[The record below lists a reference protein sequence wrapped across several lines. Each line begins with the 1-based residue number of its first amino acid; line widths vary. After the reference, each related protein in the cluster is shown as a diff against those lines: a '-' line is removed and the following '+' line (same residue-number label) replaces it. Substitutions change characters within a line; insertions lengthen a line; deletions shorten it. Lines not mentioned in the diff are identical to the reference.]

1 MYLTSYIK
9 SLIVSLTILTLTTLV
24 SVNSLAETATSGN
37 LLPNAGD
44 GVNTNAQNSN
54 STIDGIDSSS
64 GFTLNGITDYS
75 SNYNELEAQ
84 GTGTVSASG
93 SLVNITTTK
102 QSGGTHTT
110 TETSLDGGVTL
121 NATTEVQN
129 CEWSGSSYQC
139 GQATSG
145 RDSFQTTIKIL
156 DGSNNTLAIT
166 TFNRNNDAGYRQNT
180 HTYTDT
186 ATHTGTGARKWDWEW
201 KGVDGNSPNS
211 TSPVGPNLLGAALT
225 ATLLDI
231 NYTPITEETEEEI
244 ELAEEILELAQTE
257 LATKIEEL
265 EEINLTQLTELELET
280 PLLQELEIEIK
291 EIEIE
296 EFEEIFI
303 SNFKEIMI
311 EENVMET
318 FETALI
324 EEGLTEEE
332 FFEETTTMVIEVLKE
347 EFEMEETNTFK
358 EELNEETAMTEETQ
372 MEEVKEEEIKEEEIK
387 EESKQE
393 ESNETITTETNS
405 NEEVKEESNEATEER
420 ESGESVSNE
429 SEVAEDKETEGTTEE
444 ETDGENVEDEAVE
457 SDEAENTEIEAGSIN
472 VKVQRVLEKV
482 LSKLKRVDQ
491 KLQAIQM
498 VTSQGITSGEAD
510 LSGYIN
516 KRIYTNQVA
525 LKGVPNP
532 DFFQNLNILE
542 QQQIYKDA
550 NLAAYVSND
559 PIAVKQKLLQEINVD
574 KQRLLLELRA
584 LKNEG

>member
-1 MYLTSYIK
+1 MYLTNYIK
-9 SLIVSLTILTLTTLV
+9 LLIGSLTILTLTTLV

-93 SLVNITTTK
+93 SLLNTTTTK

-186 ATHTGTGARKWDWEW
+186 ATHTGTGARNWDWEW
-201 KGVDGNSPNS
+201 KGIDGNSPNS
-211 TSPVGPNLLGAALT
+211 NSPVGPNLLGAALT

-244 ELAEEILELAQTE
+244 ELAEEIVELAQE
-257 LATKIEEL
+257 DLATAITLL
-265 EEINLTQLTELELET
+265 EEIQFEQLTELELET

-429 SEVAEDKETEGTTEE
+429 SEVAEDKETEGTKEE

-457 SDEAENTEIEAGSIN
+457 SDEREVVSVKENSIG
-472 VKVQRVLEKV
+472 VKVQKVLDKV

-516 KRIYTNQVA
+516 KRIYKNQVA
-525 LKGVPNP
+525 LNGIP
-532 DFFQNLNILE
+532 DPEFFQNLNILE

-550 NLAAYVSND
+550 NLAAYTNND
-559 PIAVKQKLLQEINVD
+559 PIAVKQEILQEIKVD
-574 KQRLLLELRA
+574 KERLLLEIKM
-584 LKNEG
+584 LKEG

>member
-1 MYLTSYIK
+1 MYLTNYIK
-9 SLIVSLTILTLTTLV
+9 LLIGSLTILTLTTLV
-24 SVNSLAETATSGN
+24 SVNSFGETATSGN

-186 ATHTGTGARKWDWEW
+186 ATHTGTGARNWDWEW
-201 KGVDGNSPNS
+201 KGIDGNSPNS
-211 TSPVGPNLLGAALT
+211 NSPVGPNLLGAALT

-244 ELAEEILELAQTE
+244 ELAEEIIELAQE
-257 LATKIEEL
+257 DLATAITLL
-265 EEINLTQLTELELET
+265 EEIQFEQLTELELET

-324 EEGLTEEE
+324 EEGITEEE

-429 SEVAEDKETEGTTEE
+429 SEVAEDKETEGTKEE

-457 SDEAENTEIEAGSIN
+457 SDEREVVSVKENSIG
-472 VKVQRVLEKV
+472 VKVQKVLDKV

-516 KRIYTNQVA
+516 KRIYKNQVA
-525 LKGVPNP
+525 LNGIP
-532 DFFQNLNILE
+532 DPEFFQNLNILE

-550 NLAAYVSND
+550 NLAAYTNND
-559 PIAVKQKLLQEINVD
+559 PIAVKQEILQEIKVD
-574 KQRLLLELRA
+574 KERLLLEIKM
-584 LKNEG
+584 LKEG

>member
-1 MYLTSYIK
+1 MCLTNYIK
-9 SLIVSLTILTLTTLV
+9 VLIGSLTILTLTTLV

-44 GVNTNAQNSN
+44 GLNTNTQNSN

-75 SNYNELEAQ
+75 SNYNELEAN

-129 CEWSGSSYQC
+129 CEWSGSAYQC
-139 GQATSG
+139 GNAQAG
-145 RDSFQTTIKIL
+145 QDSYSTTVKIL
-156 DGSNNTLAIT
+156 DENDQVLAT
-166 TFNRNNDAGYRQNT
+166 VTQNRNNDAGYRANT
-180 HTYTDT
+180 YTYTDT
-186 ATHTGTGARKWDWEW
+186 VTHNDTGARKWDWQW
-201 KGVDGNSPNS
+201 QGINGANSS
-211 TSPVGPNLLGAALT
+211 TSSPDGPNLLGASLT

-231 NYTPITEETEEEI
+231 TYQPITEEQQEDINEAVEEIEDAIEEIKFEEIENIKIEEVKFEEIKIEEI
-244 ELAEEILELAQTE
+244 EL
-257 LATKIEEL
+257 
-265 EEINLTQLTELELET
+265 
-280 PLLQELEIEIK
+280 
-291 EIEIE
+291 E
-296 EFEEIFI
+296 EFEVLFEE
-303 SNFKEIMI
+303 NFKEILVQENLM
-311 EENVMET
+311 EE

-332 FFEETTTMVIEVLKE
+332 FFEEATNIVMEELKE

-393 ESNETITTETNS
+393 ESNEPKPNT
-405 NEEVKEESNEATEER
+405 NEEIKEESNETNEKPED
-420 ESGESVSNE
+420 SESVSNE
-429 SEVAEDKETEGTTEE
+429 SEVVEDKETEGTKEE
-444 ETDGENVEDEAVE
+444 EADGENVESEAVE
-457 SDEAENTEIEAGSIN
+457 SNETETNEVKVGSITE
-472 VKVQRVLEKV
+472 KVQKVLDKV

-498 VTSQGITSGEAD
+498 VTSKGITSGEAD
-510 LSGYIN
+510 ISGYIN

-525 LKGVPNP
+525 LNGVPNP
-532 DFFQNLNILE
+532 EFFQNLNILE

-559 PIAVKQKLLQEINVD
+559 PIAVKQELLQEINVD
-574 KQRLLLELRA
+574 KQRLLLEIKA